1 MEDYVKDSIDPQI
14 VGIIMHSLT
23 QMNKSSPKF
32 ITELTKYTTLLQ
44 SISYENTD
52 YLKDQMP

>member
-1 MEDYVKDSIDPQI
+1 MEDYVKDCIDPQI
-14 VGIIMHSLT
+14 VGVTMHSLS

-32 ITELTKYTTLLQ
+32 ITELTKYTTLLH